1 MSSSLYV
8 AASGSIIQEK
18 RMEIIA
24 NNLANANAVGFKRD
38 KCAFQVPKPEDA
50 ARNTETTSQ
59 TGLLAKQPFETYTD
73 YNQGPLMATGNPLDL
88 GLSGDGF
95 FVVKTP
101 DGERYTR
108 SGNFVLNTDK
118 TLVTQDGH
126 PVVGDGGPIVVN
138 AANVTIDETGAVIA
152 DGKRVGALKIVDF
165 PKPYALQ
172 KEGGGLFKTSD
183 DQIEPIEATEV
194 TVNQG
199 FVEGSNINPV
209 VEMTEM
215 IETVRGYESYQ
226 RIIQFLGEINAKAAN
241 EVGRLG

>member
-1 MSSSLYV
+1 MSNSMYV

-24 NNLANANAVGFKRD
+24 NNLANVNAVGFKRD
-38 KCAFQVPKPEDA
+38 RCAFQVPNPEDEARA
-50 ARNTETTSQ
+50 AETTVQ

-73 YNQGPLMATGNPLDL
+73 YNQGPLHATGNPLDL
-88 GLSGDGF
+88 ALSGDGF

-101 DGERYTR
+101 DGEKYTR
-108 SGNFVLNTDK
+108 SGNFVLDAEKN
-118 TLVTQDGH
+118 LVTQDGH
-126 PVVGDGGPIVVN
+126 QVVGQGGPIVVDG
-138 AANVTIDETGAVIA
+138 AQVTIDETGAVIIN
-152 DGKRVGALKIVDF
+152 GKRAGALKIVDF

-172 KEGGGLFKTSD
+172 KDGGGLFKKAD
-183 DQIEPIEATEV
+183 DQPEPIAAADV

-199 FVEGSNINPV
+199 FVEGSNINPIL
-209 VEMTEM
+209 EMTEM

-241 EVGRLG
+241 EVGRIG

>member
-1 MSSSLYV
+1 MSSPIYV

-24 NNLANANAVGFKRD
+24 NNLANVNAVGFKRD
-38 KCAFQVPKPEDA
+38 SCAFQVPNPEDA

-73 YNQGPLMATGNPLDL
+73 YNQGPLQATGNPLDVA
-88 GLSGDGF
+88 LSGDGF
-95 FVVKTP
+95 FVVNTA
-101 DGERYTR
+101 DGEKYTR
-108 SGNFVLNTDK
+108 AGNFVLNSER

-126 PVVGDGGPIVVN
+126 PVLGDGGPIVVTGSD
-138 AANVTIDETGAVIA
+138 VKIDETGAIMV
-152 DGKRVGALKIVDF
+152 DGRRVGALKIVDF
-165 PKPYALQ
+165 PKPYALR
-172 KEGGGLFKTSD
+172 KDGGGLFKKGE
-183 DQIEPIEATEV
+183 DQPPPGPAADV
-194 TVNQG
+194 PVNQG

-209 VEMTEM
+209 LEMTEM

-241 EVGRLG
+241 DVGRIG